1 MIDRAVLSGEGWWG
15 MQVTSAGA
23 RLRRAWLILATVLVA
38 ACSQGKHTNVAQET
52 VRAQSPVAAASAA
65 PTPVW
70 QLSDPKFTPLPNAR
84 ALYGRLGGSIY
95 EIEIPNNWNG
105 ELVMYAHGFRGSE
118 PFLIVGPPP
127 LRSHLIGEGF
137 AWAASSFSA
146 NGYDP
151 QGGVD
156 DTLALLNYF
165 KASVGQPK
173 RTYIDGTSMGGH
185 VVVASLEQHPDVY
198 AGALSECGV
207 VAGVK
212 EMDYLVS
219 WETVGQYFAGLRL
232 LPITNFDTYTSAVR
246 QKLIPALGD
255 SSGKALTPKGE
266 AFENVIENLT
276 GGPRPFRQ
284 QGFADRFSGNFTVNF
299 DELQHDTL
307 AARAGT
313 NVGVSYQIA
322 PGFGVT
328 DAQLNSGVYR
338 LAADPAVRNPETHPA
353 YAPFTGKIAAPLL
366 TLHTTGDAFVPFSL
380 EQDYRRMVD
389 AAGRG
394 DLLVQRAIRRP
405 DHCQFTDTELN
416 QAWDDLVGWVER
428 GIKPEGDD
436 VLSPDLSQIG
446 LKWTVPLLPGDPGG
460 L

>member
-1 MIDRAVLSGEGWWG
+1 MWFGRGR
-15 MQVTSAGA
+15 
-23 RLRRAWLILATVLVA
+23 RLLRLAWF
-38 ACSQGKHTNVAQET
+38 
-52 VRAQSPVAAASAA
+52 VAAASLVVACSGGKQTAGTKPAASATAPALAATAA

-70 QLSDPKFTPLPNAR
+70 QLSDPKFAPLPAAR
-84 ALYGRLGGSIY
+84 ALYGQLGSSIY
-95 EIEIPNNWNG
+95 EIEVPDQWNG
-105 ELVMYAHGFRGSE
+105 ELVMYAHGFRGAE

-127 LRSHLIGEGF
+127 LRNHFIQGGF
-137 AWAASSFSA
+137 AWAASSFSS

-151 QGGVD
+151 QAGVD
-156 DTLALLNYF
+156 DTLALLDYF
-165 KASVGQPK
+165 KKNVGQPK

-219 WETVGQYFAGLRL
+219 YETLGQYFAGLEL
-232 LPITNFDTYTSAVR
+232 LPIKNFGTYTNAVT
-246 QKLIPALGD
+246 QKLIPTLGD
-255 SSGKALTPKGE
+255 SSGKTLTAKGM

-284 QGFADRFSGNFTVNF
+284 EGFIDRFSGNFTVNF
-299 DELQHDTL
+299 DELQQNTL
-307 AARAGT
+307 ASRAGT

-338 LAADPAVRNPETHPA
+338 LAADPLVRDAETHPA

-366 TLHTTGDAFVPFSL
+366 TLHTTGDAFVPFAL
-380 EQDYRRMVD
+380 EQDYRRTVD
-389 AAGRG
+389 GAGRG

-405 DHCQFTDTELN
+405 DHCQFTDAELN
-416 QAWDDLVGWVER
+416 QAWDDLVGWVEH
-428 GIKPEGDD
+428 GVKPEGDD

-446 LKWTVPLLPGDPGG
+446 LKWTKPLLPGDPGG

>member
-1 MIDRAVLSGEGWWG
+1 MRLAWLLAVIVVASGCSKGKQAGSVAPAVL
-15 MQVTSAGA
+15 A
-23 RLRRAWLILATVLVA
+23 RGPAV
-38 ACSQGKHTNVAQET
+38 
-52 VRAQSPVAAASAA
+52 AASAA
-65 PTPVW
+65 PTPAW
-70 QLSDPKFTPLPNAR
+70 QLTDPKFTALPNAR
-84 ALYGRLGGSIY
+84 ALYGQLGGSIY
-95 EIEIPNNWNG
+95 EIEVPKSWNG
-105 ELVMYAHGFRGSE
+105 ELVMYAHGFHGSE

-127 LRSHLIGEGF
+127 LRNHLIGEGF

-156 DTLALLNYF
+156 DTLALLDYF
-165 KASVGQPK
+165 KANVAQPK

-185 VVVASLEQHPDVY
+185 VVVASLEQHPDIY

-212 EMDYLVS
+212 EMDYLAS
-219 WETVGQYFAGLRL
+219 WETLGQYFAGLRL
-232 LPITNFDTYTSAVR
+232 LPVTNFEAYTNAIR

-255 SSGKALTPKGE
+255 SSGKNLTPKGA

-299 DELQHDTL
+299 DDLHQNTL

-313 NVGVSYQIA
+313 NVGVTYQIA

-338 LAADPAVRNPETHPA
+338 LEADPMVRDAATHPA
-353 YAPFTGKIAAPLL
+353 YAPFTGKIAVPLL
-366 TLHTTGDAFVPFSL
+366 TLHTTGDAFVPFAL
-380 EQDYRRMVD
+380 EQDYRRTVD

-394 DLLVQRAIRRP
+394 NLLVQRAIRRP
-405 DHCQFTDTELN
+405 DHCQFTDAELN

-428 GIKPEGDD
+428 GVKPEGDD

-446 LKWTVPLLPGDPGG
+446 LKWTKPLLPGDPGG